1 MHVIP
6 EHLTGMVDALAGA
19 QNTAPRPRSAIL
31 SPLLKSTSL
40 MGGLVQQTFIRHAAH
55 SG

>member
-6 EHLTGMVDALAGA
+6 EHLAGMVDALAGA
-19 QNTAPRPRSAIL
+19 QHTAPRPTSAIL

-40 MGGLVQQTFIRHAAH
+40 MGGLVKQTFIRHAAH
-55 SG
+55 SR